1 MLINFFFRLREAKI
15 PVTIRELMDLLEAL
29 KQHLAIYDMDAFYQL
44 SRTCLVKDER
54 HYDKFDRTF
63 AEYFEGVKR
72 VDTGLFNADIPDEWL
87 KKAVER
93 QFSQKELD
101 ALKEMGGLDKLM
113 DEFRKRM
120 EEQKERHQGGNK
132 WVGTAGTSPFG
143 AYGNNPAGFR
153 MTGESRNKRAVKVW
167 EKRQYRNLD
176 DSRELGIRNIKMAL
190 RRLRILARSGSAEE
204 LDIHDTIQSTA
215 EKGGLLDIKMTPERR
230 NRVKVLLFFDVGGS
244 MDPHVKVCEELFS
257 AARSEFKNMEF
268 FYFHNFIY
276 EGVWTDNHRRW
287 EEKTATWDIIHTFP
301 QDYRVIFIGDASMA
315 PMEISSPG
323 GSVEHYNDEPGVSWM
338 RRIQDHFDKVVW
350 LNPEHEAS
358 WRNVTSITHIR
369 AVMENK
375 MYPLTIK
382 GIEDSMK
389 YLSR

>member
-1 MLINFFFRLREAKI
+1 
-15 PVTIRELMDLLEAL
+15 
-29 KQHLAIYDMDAFYQL
+29 
-44 SRTCLVKDER
+44 
-54 HYDKFDRTF
+54 
-63 AEYFEGVKR
+63 
-72 VDTGLFNADIPDEWL
+72 
-87 KKAVER
+87 
-93 QFSQKELD
+93 
-101 ALKEMGGLDKLM
+101 
-113 DEFRKRM
+113 
-120 EEQKERHQGGNK
+120 
-132 WVGTAGTSPFG
+132 
-143 AYGNNPAGFR
+143 
-153 MTGESRNKRAVKVW
+153 
-167 EKRQYRNLD
+167 
-176 DSRELGIRNIKMAL
+176 MAL

-215 EKGGLLDIKMTPERR
+215 EKGGLLDIKMMPERR

-276 EGVWTDNHRRW
+276 EGIWTDNRRRW
-287 EEKTATWDIIHTFP
+287 EERTATWDIINTFP

-369 AVMENK
+369 ALMENH

>member
-1 MLINFFFRLREAKI
+1 
-15 PVTIRELMDLLEAL
+15 
-29 KQHLAIYDMDAFYQL
+29 
-44 SRTCLVKDER
+44 
-54 HYDKFDRTF
+54 
-63 AEYFEGVKR
+63 
-72 VDTGLFNADIPDEWL
+72 
-87 KKAVER
+87 
-93 QFSQKELD
+93 
-101 ALKEMGGLDKLM
+101 
-113 DEFRKRM
+113 
-120 EEQKERHQGGNK
+120 
-132 WVGTAGTSPFG
+132 
-143 AYGNNPAGFR
+143 
-153 MTGESRNKRAVKVW
+153 
-167 EKRQYRNLD
+167 
-176 DSRELGIRNIKMAL
+176 
-190 RRLRILARSGSAEE
+190 
-204 LDIHDTIQSTA
+204 
-215 EKGGLLDIKMTPERR
+215 
-230 NRVKVLLFFDVGGS
+230 

-276 EGVWTDNHRRW
+276 EGVWTNNHRRW

-338 RRIQDHFDKVVW
+338 RRMQDHFDKVVW

-369 AVMENK
+369 ALMENQ

>member
-1 MLINFFFRLREAKI
+1 MLINFFFRLRDAKI

-29 KQHLAIYDMDAFYQL
+29 KHHLAIYDMDAFYQL

-72 VDTGLFNADIPDEWL
+72 VDPGLLNADIPDEWL

-93 QFSQKELD
+93 HFSQEEMDAIKEL
-101 ALKEMGGLDKLM
+101 GGLDKLM
-113 DEFRKRM
+113 EEFQKRL

-132 WVGTAGTSPFG
+132 WIGTAGTSPFG
-143 AYGNNPAGFR
+143 AYGTNPAGFR
-153 MTGESRNKRAVKVW
+153 TTGESRNKRAVKVW
-167 EKRQYRNLD
+167 EKRQYKNLD
-176 DSRELGIRNIKMAL
+176 DSRDLGIRNIKMAL
-190 RRLRILARSGSAEE
+190 RRLRRLARSGAAEE
-204 LDIHDTIQSTA
+204 LNVHETIQATA
-215 EKGGLLDIKMTPERR
+215 EKGGLLDIKMMPERR

-244 MDPHVKVCEELFS
+244 MDPHVRVCEELFS

-276 EGVWTDNHRRW
+276 EGIWTDNHRRW
-287 EEKTATWDIIHTFP
+287 EDSTPTWDIIHKYP

-315 PMEISSPG
+315 PMEVSSPG
-323 GSVEHYNDEPGVSWM
+323 GSVEHYNDESGAAWM
-338 RRIQDHFDKVVW
+338 HRIQDHFDKVVW
-350 LNPEHEAS
+350 LNPEPEAS
-358 WRNVTSITHIR
+358 WRNVASITHIQ
-369 AVMENK
+369 ALMERH

-382 GIEDSMK
+382 GIEESMR